1 MIHRLTLS
9 AALLCTV
16 PLALAQQAPA
26 APAAA
31 KKPAAKAAP
40 KPVAKAPAAKA
51 PAAKAPVKMAKAQP
65 SSSRQQIKSTA
76 NQVAAGV
83 RAADAALTP
92 EQLAIAESVHTGT
105 LPCEL
110 GAQVELT
117 QDAASP
123 GYFNLSGKGFRYR
136 LHPVQ
141 TSTGAVRLEDPRD
154 GAVWIQLA
162 NKSMLMDQKH
172 GRRLADECASPAQVA
187 VAEALKKNPPPSLLD
202 PQPAAK

>member
-1 MIHRLTLS
+1 MR
-9 AALLCTV
+9 V
-16 PLALAQQAPA
+16 
-26 APAAA
+26 
-31 KKPAAKAAP
+31 
-40 KPVAKAPAAKA
+40 
-51 PAAKAPVKMAKAQP
+51 AKAQP
-65 SSSRQQIKSTA
+65 SSSRQQLKSAA

-117 QDAASP
+117 KDAASP
-123 GYFNLSGKGFRYR
+123 GYFNLTGKGFRYR

-141 TSTGAVRLEDPRD
+141 TSTGAVRLEDPQD

-202 PQPAAK
+202 PQSAAK

>member
-9 AALLCTV
+9 AALLCTA

-26 APAAA
+26 TPAAA
-31 KKPAAKAAP
+31 KKPAAKTAP
-40 KPVAKAPAAKA
+40 KPAAKA
-51 PAAKAPVKMAKAQP
+51 PAAKAPVKVAKAQP
-65 SSSRQQIKSTA
+65 SSIRQQLKSAA

-117 QDAASP
+117 KDAASP
-123 GYFNLSGKGFRYR
+123 GYFNLTGKGFRYR

-141 TSTGAVRLEDPRD
+141 TSTGAVRLEDPQD

-202 PQPAAK
+202 PQPAAR

>member
-9 AALLCTV
+9 AALLCAA
-16 PLALAQQAPA
+16 PLALAQSAPS

-31 KKPAAKAAP
+31 KKSAAKAAP
-40 KPVAKAPAAKA
+40 KPAARTLAAKAPAKVAKAPAN
-51 PAAKAPVKMAKAQP
+51 
-65 SSSRQQIKSTA
+65 SRQQLKSAA

-92 EQLAIAESVHTGT
+92 EQLAIADSVHTGT

-136 LHPVQ
+136 LHPVL
-141 TSTGAVRLEDPRD
+141 TSTGAVRLEDPQD

>member
-9 AALLCTV
+9 ALLLCAA
-16 PLALAQQAPA
+16 PLVLAQSSPA
-26 APAAA
+26 APASA
-31 KKPAAKAAP
+31 KKAAP
-40 KPVAKAPAAKA
+40 KAASKSSAKAPTTSSRPSKT
-51 PAAKAPVKMAKAQP
+51 AKAQP
-65 SSSRQQIKSTA
+65 TSSRQQLTSAA
-76 NQVAAGV
+76 NQVAAGI
-83 RAADAALTP
+83 RAAEAALTP
-92 EQLAIAESVHTGT
+92 AQLAIAEDVHTGV

-117 QDAASP
+117 KDAASP

-136 LHPVQ
+136 LHPVE
-141 TSTGAVRLEDPRD
+141 TSTGAVRLEDPHD

-187 VAEALKKNPPPSLLD
+187 VAEALRKNPPPSLLD
-202 PQPAAK
+202 AQPAAK

>member
-1 MIHRLTLS
+1 MHRLTLS
-9 AALLCTV
+9 AALLCTA

-31 KKPAAKAAP
+31 KKPAAKTAP
-40 KPVAKAPAAKA
+40 KPAAKA
-51 PAAKAPVKMAKAQP
+51 PAAKAPMKVVKAQP
-65 SSSRQQIKSTA
+65 SSSRQQLKSAA

-117 QDAASP
+117 KDAASP
-123 GYFNLSGKGFRYR
+123 GYFNLTGKGFRYR

-141 TSTGAVRLEDPRD
+141 TSTGAVRLEDPQD

>member
-9 AALLCTV
+9 AALLCTA

-31 KKPAAKAAP
+31 KKPAAKAAL
-40 KPVAKAPAAKA
+40 KPVAKA

-65 SSSRQQIKSTA
+65 SSSRQQLKSTA
-76 NQVAAGV
+76 SQVAAGV

-117 QDAASP
+117 KDAASP

-141 TSTGAVRLEDPRD
+141 TSTGAVRLEDPQD

>member
-9 AALLCTV
+9 AALLCAA
-16 PLALAQQAPA
+16 PLALAQQAPSS

-40 KPVAKAPAAKA
+40 KPAAKA
-51 PAAKAPVKMAKAQP
+51 TAAKAPVKAAKAP
-65 SSSRQQIKSTA
+65 SNSRQQLKSAA

-117 QDAASP
+117 KDAASP

-141 TSTGAVRLEDPRD
+141 TSTGAVRLEDPQD

-187 VAEALKKNPPPSLLD
+187 VAAALKKNPPPSLLD

>member
-9 AALLCTV
+9 AALLCTA
-16 PLALAQQAPA
+16 PLVLAQTAPSAPA
-26 APAAA
+26 SA
-31 KKPAAKAAP
+31 KKSAAKAAP
-40 KPVAKAPAAKA
+40 KPAAKTPAAKA
-51 PAAKAPVKMAKAQP
+51 PAKVAKTPAN
-65 SSSRQQIKSTA
+65 SRQQLKSAA

-92 EQLAIAESVHTGT
+92 EQLAIADSVHTGT

-117 QDAASP
+117 KDAASP

-141 TSTGAVRLEDPRD
+141 TSTGAVRLEDPHD

>member
-31 KKPAAKAAP
+31 KKPVAKAAP
-40 KPVAKAPAAKA
+40 KPAAKA
-51 PAAKAPVKMAKAQP
+51 PAAKVPAAKAPVKVAKAQP
-65 SSSRQQIKSTA
+65 SSSRQQLKSAA

-117 QDAASP
+117 KDAASP
-123 GYFNLSGKGFRYR
+123 GYFNLTGKGFRYR

-141 TSTGAVRLEDPRD
+141 TSTGAVRLEDPQD

-202 PQPAAK
+202 PQSAAK

>member
-31 KKPAAKAAP
+31 KKPAAKTAP
-40 KPVAKAPAAKA
+40 KPAAKA
-51 PAAKAPVKMAKAQP
+51 PAAKAPVKVAKAQP
-65 SSSRQQIKSTA
+65 SSSRQQLKSAA

-117 QDAASP
+117 KDAASP
-123 GYFNLSGKGFRYR
+123 GYFNLTGKGFRYR

-141 TSTGAVRLEDPRD
+141 TSTGAVRLEDPQD

>member
-9 AALLCTV
+9 AALLCTA

-31 KKPAAKAAP
+31 KKPAAKTAP
-40 KPVAKAPAAKA
+40 KPAAKA
-51 PAAKAPVKMAKAQP
+51 PAAKAPVKVAKAQP
-65 SSSRQQIKSTA
+65 SSSRQQLKSAA

-117 QDAASP
+117 KDAASP
-123 GYFNLSGKGFRYR
+123 GYFNLTGKGFRYR

-141 TSTGAVRLEDPRD
+141 TSTGAVRLEDPQD

-202 PQPAAK
+202 PQPAAR

>member
-9 AALLCTV
+9 AALLCTA

-26 APAAA
+26 TPAAA
-31 KKPAAKAAP
+31 KKPAAKTAP
-40 KPVAKAPAAKA
+40 KPAAKA
-51 PAAKAPVKMAKAQP
+51 PAAKAPVKVAKAQP
-65 SSSRQQIKSTA
+65 SSSRQQLKSAA

-117 QDAASP
+117 KDAASP
-123 GYFNLSGKGFRYR
+123 GYFNLTGKGFRYR

-141 TSTGAVRLEDPRD
+141 TSTGAVRLEDPQD

>member
-9 AALLCTV
+9 AALLCTA

-31 KKPAAKAAP
+31 KKPAAKAAL
-40 KPVAKAPAAKA
+40 KPVAKA

-65 SSSRQQIKSTA
+65 SSSRQQLKSTA
-76 NQVAAGV
+76 SQVAAGV

-117 QDAASP
+117 KDAASP
-123 GYFNLSGKGFRYR
+123 GYFNLTGKGFRYR

-141 TSTGAVRLEDPRD
+141 TSTGAVRLEDPQD

>member
-9 AALLCTV
+9 AALLCTA

-26 APAAA
+26 TPAAA
-31 KKPAAKAAP
+31 KKPAAKTAP
-40 KPVAKAPAAKA
+40 KPAAKA
-51 PAAKAPVKMAKAQP
+51 PAAKAPVKVAKAQP
-65 SSSRQQIKSTA
+65 SSSRQQLKSAA

-117 QDAASP
+117 KDAASP
-123 GYFNLSGKGFRYR
+123 GYFNLTGKGFRYR

-141 TSTGAVRLEDPRD
+141 TSTGAVRLEDPQD

-202 PQPAAK
+202 PQPAAR

>member
-1 MIHRLTLS
+1 MHRLTLS

-31 KKPAAKAAP
+31 KKPAAKTAP
-40 KPVAKAPAAKA
+40 KPAAKA
-51 PAAKAPVKMAKAQP
+51 PAAKAPVKVAKAQP
-65 SSSRQQIKSTA
+65 SSSRQQLKSAA

-117 QDAASP
+117 KDAASP
-123 GYFNLSGKGFRYR
+123 GYFNLTGKGFRYR

-141 TSTGAVRLEDPRD
+141 TSTGAVRLEDPQD

>member
-1 MIHRLTLS
+1 MIHRLTLC
-9 AALLCTV
+9 AALLCAAPLVYAQSV
-16 PLALAQQAPA
+16 PS

-40 KPVAKAPAAKA
+40 KPAAKSA
-51 PAAKAPVKMAKAQP
+51 AKPAAAKAPVKVAKAQP
-65 SSSRQQIKSTA
+65 SSSRQQLKSAA

-83 RAADAALTP
+83 RAAEAALTP

-117 QDAASP
+117 RDAANP

-141 TSTGAVRLEDPRD
+141 TSTGAVRLEDPQD

-187 VAEALKKNPPPSLLD
+187 VAEALTKNPPPSLLD

>member
-9 AALLCTV
+9 AALLCTA

-31 KKPAAKAAP
+31 KKPAAKTAP
-40 KPVAKAPAAKA
+40 KPAAKA
-51 PAAKAPVKMAKAQP
+51 PAAKAPMKVVKAQP
-65 SSSRQQIKSTA
+65 SSSRQQLKSAA

-117 QDAASP
+117 KDAASP
-123 GYFNLSGKGFRYR
+123 GYFNLTGKGFRYR

-141 TSTGAVRLEDPRD
+141 TSTGAVRLEDPQD